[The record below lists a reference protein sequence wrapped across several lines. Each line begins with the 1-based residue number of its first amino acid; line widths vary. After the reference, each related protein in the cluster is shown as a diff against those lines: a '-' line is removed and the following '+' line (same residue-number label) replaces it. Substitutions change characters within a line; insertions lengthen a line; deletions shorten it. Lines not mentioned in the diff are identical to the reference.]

1 MTATAPLL
9 EVADLSVAFGPS
21 EVVRGLSFTVR
32 PGETVAL
39 VGESGSGK
47 SVTCL
52 AVMGLLPR
60 RDARI
65 TGGRALFDGR
75 DLLRL
80 PDRDLRAIRGD
91 RIGMVFQEPM
101 TSLNPVVTIGLQL
114 TEALAAHRGLGRRA
128 ARQRAAEMLE
138 LVGLDAPER
147 RLGQYPH
154 ELSGGMRQRVMLA
167 MAMLLE
173 PALLIADEPTTALDV
188 TVQAQILA
196 LMRDLQRRF
205 GTSLLL
211 VSHDMGVVAGMAD
224 RVLVLR
230 HGRLVENGESAALFA
245 APSAPYTRE
254 LLAAV
259 PRIDTPSPARPTPS
273 HREPILRLDGV
284 AKRFGQG
291 RRWWPGRD
299 HAVRA
304 VDGVAL
310 SIGIGETLAL
320 VGESGS
326 GKSTLGRLVA
336 RLEEPDAGRIEVAGQ
351 DITRARGASL
361 RRARRA
367 VQMVFQDPYA
377 SLDPRFTIGATLTEP
392 MTIHGL
398 AQGRDAGDRAAAL
411 LRRVGLPPEALR
423 RYPHQFSGGQR
434 QRIAIAR
441 ALAAEPRLVVA
452 DEPTS
457 ALDVSVQAQ
466 VLGLLE
472 DLQAELGLSFLF
484 ISHDLAVVRRVSHR
498 IAVMRA
504 GRILEL
510 APADRLFA
518 QPLHPYTRALLAAV
532 PVPDPALARRQRP
545 VVPAATEPYPT
556 GPLAEA
562 APGHWVAS

>member
-1 MTATAPLL
+1 MTGTAPLL
-9 EVADLSVAFGPS
+9 EVTDLSVAFGRT
-21 EVVRGLSFTVR
+21 EVVRGLSFAIR

-52 AVMGLLPR
+52 AIMGLLPQPE
-60 RDARI
+60 ARV
-65 TGGRALFDGR
+65 TGGRALFAGR
-75 DLLRL
+75 DLLSL
-80 PDRDLRAIRGD
+80 SDKALRAIRGN

-101 TSLNPVVTIGLQL
+101 TSLNPVIRIGLQL
-114 TEALAAHRGLGRRA
+114 TEALGAHRGLGRRA
-128 ARQRAAEMLE
+128 ARQRAAEMLA
-138 LVGLDAPER
+138 LVGIDAPER
-147 RLGQYPH
+147 RLAQYPH

-167 MAMLLE
+167 MTMLLE

-196 LMRDLQRRF
+196 LMRNLQRRF
-205 GTSLLL
+205 STSLLL
-211 VSHDMGVVAGMAD
+211 VSHDMGVVAEMAD

-230 HGRLVENGESAALFA
+230 DGRMVEAGESGALFA

-259 PRIDTPSPARPTPS
+259 PRIDTPLPARPAPVARS
-273 HREPILRLDGV
+273 PILRLDGV
-284 AKRFGQG
+284 AKRFGQEL
-291 RRWWPGRD
+291 RWWPGRR
-299 HAVRA
+299 HVVQA

-326 GKSTLGRLVA
+326 GKSALGRLVA
-336 RLEEPDAGRIEVAGQ
+336 RLEQPDAGRIEVAGQ
-351 DITRARGASL
+351 DITRACGASL

-377 SLDPRFTIGATLTEP
+377 SLDPRFTIGATLAEP
-392 MTIHGL
+392 MAIHGL
-398 AQGRDAGDRAAAL
+398 ARGREANDRAAAL
-411 LRRVGLPPEALR
+411 LRRVGMPPEALQ

-441 ALAAEPRLVVA
+441 ALAAEPRLLVA

-518 QPLHPYTRALLAAV
+518 QPRHPYTRALLAAV
-532 PVPDPALARRQRP
+532 PVPDPAVARRQRAVLP
-545 VVPAATEPYPT
+545 PASETYPT

-562 APGHWVAS
+562 EPGHWVAT

>member
-52 AVMGLLPR
+52 AVMGLLPKA
-60 RDARI
+60 DARI
-65 TGGRALFDGR
+65 TGGRAVFAGR

-114 TEALAAHRGLGRRA
+114 TEALTTHRGLGRRA

-147 RLGQYPH
+147 RLAQYPH

-230 HGRLVENGESAALFA
+230 HGRLVESGESAALFA
-245 APSAPYTRE
+245 EPKAPYTRE

-259 PRIDTPSPARPTPS
+259 PRIDTPSPARPVPPVPT
-273 HREPILRLDGV
+273 PILRLDGV

-291 RRWWPGRD
+291 RRWWPGRG

-441 ALAAEPRLVVA
+441 AIAAEPRLIVA

-466 VLGLLE
+466 VLSLLE

-532 PVPDPALARRQRP
+532 PVPDPAVARRQRP
-545 VVPAATEPYPT
+545 VLPAATEPYPT